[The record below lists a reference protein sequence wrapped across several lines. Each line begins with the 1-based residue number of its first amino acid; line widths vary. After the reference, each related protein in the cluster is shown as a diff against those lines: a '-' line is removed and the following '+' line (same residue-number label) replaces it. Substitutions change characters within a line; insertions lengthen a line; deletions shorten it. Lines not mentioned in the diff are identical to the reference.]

1 MRVKTQTNPQTD
13 KWLNKETNETV
24 SLPHQWPFPF
34 SNGKK
39 VITPKV
45 EDKKKSLKKE
55 YPEALF

>member
-1 MRVKTQTNPQTD
+1 MQKAKTIPIIPNI
-13 KWLNKETNETV
+13 KETNETV
-24 SLPHQWPFPF
+24 SLQHAWPFPF

-45 EDKKKSLKKE
+45 SDKKKSLKKE